1 MLTDETLCTL
11 NMNLVLSLTVII
23 CVILCV
29 LRDFEEFLACI
40 RPLMEGCGGALAIS
54 YMDAMIQ
61 GLEDA
66 LGFACSESGK
76 QSE

>member
-1 MLTDETLCTL
+1 MLTDETLCNL

-29 LRDFEEFLACI
+29 LRDFEEYLACM
-40 RPLMEGCGGALAIS
+40 RPLIEGCDGVQSII
-54 YMDAMIQ
+54 YMDALLQ

>member
-1 MLTDETLCTL
+1 MLTDETLCNL

-40 RPLMEGCGGALAIS
+40 RPLMEGCGGALTIS